1 MDGSPIMTERA
12 ISLPFSFDSSGSVSY
27 STDEKK
33 ILQDRVVLVVMT
45 RINERVMRPTYGSE
59 AANAL
64 FENSSSAGSLLKD
77 TIATAF
83 SNWLSDLI
91 LTDVA
96 VSIDPIDGYV
106 VAEIFYRYNPIEN
119 EQSVKIKTAILSRTG
134 EVLLEVQD

>member
-1 MDGSPIMTERA
+1 MTERA
-12 ISLPFSFDSSGSVSY
+12 ISLPFSFDSAGAVAY

-64 FENSSSAGSLLKD
+64 FENGSSASSLLKD

-91 LTDVA
+91 LTEVD

>member
-1 MDGSPIMTERA
+1 MTERA
-12 ISLPFSFDSSGSVSY
+12 ISLPFSFDSSGSISY
-27 STDEKK
+27 SADEKK

-45 RINERVMRPTYGSE
+45 RINERVMRPTFGSE
-59 AANAL
+59 TSNAL
-64 FENSSSAGSLLKD
+64 FENSSSASSLIKD
-77 TIATAF
+77 TVATAF

-96 VSIDPIDGYV
+96 VSIDPTDGYV